1 MAHFFKK
8 ALTVL
13 HVDGLVSKA
22 EAEHMY
28 IPTGAK
34 TESRQSLVCMGDGFT
49 GPGPGPEGALW
60 SSIAGMYIWGFVGNT
75 KDHSGTLIL
84 INLAI
89 LLLN

>member
-34 TESRQSLVCMGDGFT
+34 TESRLE
-49 GPGPGPEGALW
+49 PGLHGGWLHWAW
-60 SSIAGMYIWGFVGNT
+60 TWA
-75 KDHSGTLIL
+75 
-84 INLAI
+84 
-89 LLLN
+89 